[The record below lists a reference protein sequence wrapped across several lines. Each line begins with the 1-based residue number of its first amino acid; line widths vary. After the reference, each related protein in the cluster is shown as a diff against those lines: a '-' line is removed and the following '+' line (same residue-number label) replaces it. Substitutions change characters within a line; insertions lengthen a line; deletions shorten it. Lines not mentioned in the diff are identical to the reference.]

1 MSQTNTV
8 TRSATA
14 AAAGDSGAGIAT
26 FERDAETGIITFGGQ
41 NRQLWVLVYEG
52 PEKSDVPTCGAIYTS
67 GTDGGEIICLRKCVG
82 QNFGIEAITK
92 HDNRKDLVDACS
104 KHRGSGDATSRA
116 SFCIPSIWKLL

>member
-14 AAAGDSGAGIAT
+14 AAAGDSGAGTAT

-52 PEKSDVPTCGAIYTS
+52 SEKSDVPTCGAIYTS
-67 GTDGGEIICLRKCVG
+67 GTDGGSKAYRFQTEAEIADSVS
-82 QNFGIEAITK
+82 
-92 HDNRKDLVDACS
+92 V
-104 KHRGSGDATSRA
+104 
-116 SFCIPSIWKLL
+116 SIFTP